1 MSEFLM
7 FLAVGFLAQMVDGA
21 LGMAYGV
28 ISSTTLLA
36 FGVTPAHASAAVH
49 AAELFTTAA
58 SGSSHLYHRNIDWKL
73 FWRLMPFGVI
83 GGVVGAF
90 VLTSFPG
97 SAMKPYVTV
106 YLAFVGGYLI
116 LRSFR
121 KIPSRPV
128 PTKFVAPLGLSGG
141 FLDAAGGGGWGPI
154 VTTGLLGFGGTP
166 RYVIGTVNASEFLI
180 TLSVSLT
187 FLFAL
192 LTGHWAEAGELS
204 DNLTAVGG
212 LIVGGLLAA
221 PLAGL
226 FVSRIKET
234 ALLRIVGSLIV
245 LLSGFQA
252 AQQFGWI

>member
-1 MSEFLM
+1 MQEF
-7 FLAVGFLAQMVDGA
+7 FLFLVVGFLAQAVDGA

-36 FGVTPAHASAAVH
+36 FGVSPAHASAAVH

-83 GGVVGAF
+83 GGVLGAF

-97 SAMKPYVTV
+97 NAMKPYVTL
-106 YLAFVGGYLI
+106 YLALVGCYLL

-121 KIPSRPV
+121 KVPAAPV
-128 PTKFVAPLGLSGG
+128 PVTVVAPLGLAGG

-154 VTTGLLGFGGTP
+154 VTTGLLGFGATP
-166 RYVIGTVNASEFLI
+166 RYVIGTVNAAEFLI

-187 FLFAL
+187 FLFSL
-192 LTGHWAEAGELS
+192 LSGHWADAGELTQ
-204 DNLTAVGG
+204 NLYAVAGLVLGG
-212 LIVGGLLAA
+212 VLAA

-226 FVSRIKET
+226 IVRKVKEKL
-234 ALLRIVGSLIV
+234 LLRLVGTLIV
-245 LLSGFQA
+245 LLAGWQA
-252 AQQFGWI
+252 AQLLGLI